1 MRQNLSDII
10 VNELQA
16 EHDEIVSYRFA
27 VSTGVEDHV
36 HPVLDDNAL
45 TDAMQKVIEYYKTK
59 IDHTI
64 PYTQAPDD
72 FYLFNGIKYS
82 FTDIGDTQLNIDF
95 DSDDAYYNPF
105 KDGFDSKYVPGGE
118 RD

>member
-1 MRQNLSDII
+1 MRPNITDII

-27 VSTGVEDHV
+27 VASGVEDHV

-45 TDAMQKVIEYYKTK
+45 TDAMLKVIEYYKTK
-59 IDHTI
+59 VELLPIS
-64 PYTQAPDD
+64 YALDD
-72 FYLFNGIKYS
+72 FS
-82 FTDIGDTQLNIDF
+82 DIGTQLDIDF

-118 RD
+118 QD

>member
-1 MRQNLSDII
+1 MKQNLSDII
-10 VNELQA
+10 VNELQT

-27 VSTGVEDHV
+27 VASGVEDLV
-36 HPVLDDNAL
+36 HQVLDDNAL

-59 IDHTI
+59 VDHTI

-72 FYLFNGIKYS
+72 FYVPHDLI
-82 FTDIGDTQLNIDF
+82 QLNFDY

-105 KDGFDSKYVPGGE
+105 KDGFDSKYVPDGIK
-118 RD
+118 D

>member
-27 VSTGVEDHV
+27 VASGVEELV
-36 HPVLDDNAL
+36 HRVLDDNAL

-59 IDHTI
+59 VDHTI

-72 FYLFNGIKYS
+72 FYA
-82 FTDIGDTQLNIDF
+82 TDDLIDTQLNFDY

-105 KDGFDSKYVPGGE
+105 KDGFDSKYVPDGIK
-118 RD
+118 D

>member
-1 MRQNLSDII
+1 MRTNLNDII

-27 VSTGVEDHV
+27 VASGVEDHV

-45 TDAMQKVIEYYKTK
+45 TDALLKVIEYYKTK
-59 IDHTI
+59 VEYCS
-64 PYTQAPDD
+64 PYTQALDD
-72 FYLFNGIKYS
+72 FYA
-82 FTDIGDTQLNIDF
+82 TDDLIDTQLNIDF

-105 KDGFDSKYVPGGE
+105 KDGFDSKYVPDGVK
-118 RD
+118 D

>member
-1 MRQNLSDII
+1 MRTNITDII

-16 EHDEIVSYRFA
+16 EYDDIVSYRFA
-27 VSTGVEDHV
+27 VASGVEDLV
-36 HPVLDDNAL
+36 HAVLDDNAL

-64 PYTQAPDD
+64 PYTQALDD
-72 FYLFNGIKYS
+72 FYSI
-82 FTDIGDTQLNIDF
+82 TDIADTQLDIDF

-118 RD
+118 QD